1 MKEKI
6 FSNETIELFKNNQ
19 NKNSSISKIK
29 KMIDEEPK
37 NVNPLTEIPKSQMR
51 LYGFSGAFYSAYFDK
66 EEELKE
72 WVKTHNTDFGDIVA
86 IDYLGHV
93 AGRDDVIRMTYASG
107 KSSLCKAVDE
117 DGYGI
122 YNEERSTYKGEYV
135 WEYTYGDLSE
145 EYTAFRNRGIVFQN
159 DIYKKM
165 YEREARLF
173 NAIGEGINK
182 HLYKK
187 EK

>member
-29 KMIDEEPK
+29 KMIDGEPK

-51 LYGFSGAFYSAYFDK
+51 LYGFSGAFYSAYFDT

-86 IDYLGHV
+86 
-93 AGRDDVIRMTYASG
+93 
-107 KSSLCKAVDE
+107 
-117 DGYGI
+117 
-122 YNEERSTYKGEYV
+122 
-135 WEYTYGDLSE
+135 
-145 EYTAFRNRGIVFQN
+145 
-159 DIYKKM
+159 
-165 YEREARLF
+165 
-173 NAIGEGINK
+173 
-182 HLYKK
+182 
-187 EK
+187 